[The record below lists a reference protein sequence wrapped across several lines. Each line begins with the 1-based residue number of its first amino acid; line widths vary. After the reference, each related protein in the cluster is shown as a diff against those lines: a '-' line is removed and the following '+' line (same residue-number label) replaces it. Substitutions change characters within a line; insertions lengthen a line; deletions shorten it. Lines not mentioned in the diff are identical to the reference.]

1 MARRDHL
8 RLAIVASPMKGDAN
22 AEISR
27 AEGRQLL
34 RAGYGYDYGLAH
46 PCLVALGRPLSEQ
59 GVRDLVV
66 DTRTLNNCSVAR
78 LSDFVKAAD
87 EYIGR
92 RLARPNL
99 KAAAAA
105 KARAAKAGARQH
117 EAA

>member
-1 MARRDHL
+1 MQKSAEPKVDSFSELATATILSLLHEYRD
-8 RLAIVASPMKGDAN
+8 
-22 AEISR
+22 
-27 AEGRQLL
+27 GRDPLVP
-34 RAGYGYDYGLAH
+34 YGLAH